1 MAEEQNDP
9 FSNPGSGG
17 VKITDYHG
25 ALLLITPEEYV
36 TEVPTSFGEK
46 DAVRASLVVLDEP
59 KVLPEGW
66 EGAPAEFSDSLIF
79 QGVLIGQTKAKIGKG
94 MVLGRLGQRPASK
107 PGQNPAW
114 ALEDPTDEDKAK
126 ARAYLATK
134 EPFA

>member
-1 MAEEQNDP
+1 MAENQTNDP
-9 FSNPGSGG
+9 FDAPGSGG
-17 VKITDYHG
+17 VKITEYQG
-25 ALLLITPEEYV
+25 SLLLITPEEYV

-46 DAVRASLVVLDEP
+46 DAVRASIVVLDGPNLEGD
-59 KVLPEGW
+59 KPE
-66 EGAPAEFSDSLIF
+66 EFADCLIF

-114 ALEDPTDEDKAK
+114 ALEDPTDEDKVK
-126 ARAYLATK
+126 ARAFLATK